1 MMSEPSIPSEINITV
16 DQSIALLLASIGME
30 ELSLAHLINAEA
42 EKLQL
47 ILGTLANGQP
57 PPPITSL
64 EDLLAVNNSIRS
76 TLREVI
82 KNQMMLQFKLEDVLR
97 LIEMEE
103 EDGPVVFEC
112 DCSVSAELQ
121 ETGVSINLLDL
132 PLLQADVD
140 LAINICPEC
149 SSEGSSLTLG
159 LTGLPIIVGD
169 ISFKLTDIASIVCAD
184 DTLTLTGAGTATG
197 IIAGLLNLSLEIDGT
212 AGTVDLELLD
222 PILGTTLLSFQL
234 TGVDIE
240 VTPCNG

>member
-1 MMSEPSIPSEINITV
+1 MSEPSIPSEINLTL
-16 DQSIALLLASIGME
+16 DQSITLLLASIGME

-42 EKLQL
+42 EKLQMV
-47 ILGTLANGQP
+47 LGTLENGQP

-103 EDGPVVFEC
+103 EDGPIVFDC
-112 DCSVSAELQ
+112 NCSVSAELQ
-121 ETGVSINLLDL
+121 ETGVNISLLDL
-132 PLLQADVD
+132 PILQADVN

-159 LTGLPIIVGD
+159 LTGLPIIIGN
-169 ISFKLTDIASIVCAD
+169 ISFNLTDIASIVCGD
-184 DTLTLTGAGTATG
+184 NTLTLTGAGTATG
-197 IIAGLLNLSLEIDGT
+197 LLAGLLNLSLEIDGT
-212 AGTVDLELLD
+212 AGTVELELLD
-222 PILGTTLLSFQL
+222 PILGTTVLSFQL
-234 TGVDIE
+234 TGLDIE
-240 VTPCNG
+240 VTPCN

>member
-1 MMSEPSIPSEINITV
+1 MSEPSIPSEINLTL
-16 DQSIALLLASIGME
+16 DQSITLLLASIGME

-42 EKLQL
+42 EKLQMV
-47 ILGTLANGQP
+47 LGTLENGQP

-103 EDGPVVFEC
+103 EDGPIVF
-112 DCSVSAELQ
+112 DFNCSVSAELQ
-121 ETGVSINLLDL
+121 ETGVNINLLDL
-132 PLLQADVD
+132 PILQADVN

-159 LTGLPIIVGD
+159 LTGLPIIIGN
-169 ISFKLTDIASIVCAD
+169 ISFNLTDIASIVCGD
-184 DTLTLTGAGTATG
+184 NTLTLTGAGTATG
-197 IIAGLLNLSLEIDGT
+197 LLAGLLNLSLEIDGT
-212 AGTVDLELLD
+212 AGTVELELLD
-222 PILGTTLLSFQL
+222 PILGTTVLSFQL
-234 TGVDIE
+234 TGLDIE
-240 VTPCNG
+240 VTPCN

>member
-1 MMSEPSIPSEINITV
+1 MSEPSIPSEINLTL
-16 DQSIALLLASIGME
+16 DQSITLLLASIGME

-42 EKLQL
+42 EKLQMV
-47 ILGTLANGQP
+47 LGTLENGQP

-103 EDGPVVFEC
+103 EDGPIVFDC
-112 DCSVSAELQ
+112 NCSVSAELQ
-121 ETGVSINLLDL
+121 ETGVNISLLDL
-132 PLLQADVD
+132 PILQADVN

-159 LTGLPIIVGD
+159 LTGLPIIIGN
-169 ISFKLTDIASIVCAD
+169 ISFNLTDIASIVCRD
-184 DTLTLTGAGTATG
+184 NTLTLTGAGTATG
-197 IIAGLLNLSLEIDGT
+197 LLAGLLNLSLEIDGT
-212 AGTVDLELLD
+212 AGTVELELLD
-222 PILGTTLLSFQL
+222 PILGTTVLSFQL
-234 TGVDIE
+234 TGLDIE
-240 VTPCNG
+240 VTPCN

>member
-1 MMSEPSIPSEINITV
+1 MSEPSIPSEINLTL
-16 DQSIALLLASIGME
+16 DQSITLLLASIGME

-42 EKLQL
+42 EKLQMV
-47 ILGTLANGQP
+47 LGTLENGQP

-103 EDGPVVFEC
+103 EDGPIVF
-112 DCSVSAELQ
+112 DFNCSVSAELQ
-121 ETGVSINLLDL
+121 ETGVNINLLDL
-132 PLLQADVD
+132 PILQADVN

-159 LTGLPIIVGD
+159 LTGLPIIIGN
-169 ISFKLTDIASIVCAD
+169 ISFNLTDIASIVCGD
-184 DTLTLTGAGTATG
+184 NTLGLTGAGTATG
-197 IIAGLLNLSLEIDGT
+197 LLAGLLNLSLEIDGT
-212 AGTVDLELLD
+212 AGTVELELLD
-222 PILGTTLLSFQL
+222 PILGTTVLSFQL

-240 VTPCNG
+240 VTPCN

>member
-1 MMSEPSIPSEINITV
+1 MSEPSIPSEINLTL
-16 DQSIALLLASIGME
+16 DQSITLLLASIGME

-42 EKLQL
+42 EKLQMV
-47 ILGTLANGQP
+47 LGTLENGQP

-103 EDGPVVFEC
+103 EDGPIVF
-112 DCSVSAELQ
+112 DFNCSVSAELQ
-121 ETGVSINLLDL
+121 ETGVNINLLDL
-132 PLLQADVD
+132 PILQADVN

-159 LTGLPIIVGD
+159 LTGLPIIIGN
-169 ISFKLTDIASIVCAD
+169 ISFNLTDIASIVCGD
-184 DTLTLTGAGTATG
+184 NTLGLTGAGTATG
-197 IIAGLLNLSLEIDGT
+197 LLAGLLNLSLEIDGT
-212 AGTVDLELLD
+212 AGTVELELLD
-222 PILGTTLLSFQL
+222 PILGTTVLSFQL
-234 TGVDIE
+234 TGLDIE
-240 VTPCNG
+240 VTPCN

>member
-1 MMSEPSIPSEINITV
+1 MSEPSIPSEINLTL
-16 DQSIALLLASIGME
+16 DQSITLLLASIGME

-42 EKLQL
+42 EKLQMV
-47 ILGTLANGQP
+47 LGTLENGQP

-103 EDGPVVFEC
+103 EDGPIVFDC
-112 DCSVSAELQ
+112 NCSVSAELQ
-121 ETGVSINLLDL
+121 ETGVNISLLDL
-132 PLLQADVD
+132 PILQADVN

-159 LTGLPIIVGD
+159 LTGLPIIIGN
-169 ISFKLTDIASIVCAD
+169 ISFNLTDIASIVCGD
-184 DTLTLTGAGTATG
+184 NTLGLTGAGTATG
-197 IIAGLLNLSLEIDGT
+197 LLAGLLNLSLEIDGT
-212 AGTVDLELLD
+212 AGTVELELLD
-222 PILGTTLLSFQL
+222 PILGTTVLSFQL

-240 VTPCNG
+240 VTPCN

>member
-1 MMSEPSIPSEINITV
+1 MSEPSIPSDINLTI
-16 DQSIALLLASIGME
+16 DQSITLLLASIGME

-42 EKLQL
+42 EKLQM
-47 ILGTLANGQP
+47 ILGTLENGQP
-57 PPPITSL
+57 PPPITSID
-64 EDLLAVNNSIRS
+64 DLLAVNNSIRS

-82 KNQMMLQFKLEDVLR
+82 KNQMMLQFKLEDILR

-103 EDGPVVFEC
+103 EDGPIVFDC

-121 ETGVSINLLDL
+121 EAGVTISLLDL
-132 PLLQADVD
+132 PLLQADVT
-140 LAINICPEC
+140 LGINICPEC

-159 LTGLPIIVGD
+159 LTGLPIIIGD
-169 ISFKLTDIASIVCAD
+169 ITFTLTDIAAIVCGD
-184 DTLTLTGAGTATG
+184 DALTLTGAGTATG

-212 AGTVDLELLD
+212 AGTVDLELFD

>member
-1 MMSEPSIPSEINITV
+1 MSEPSIPSEINLTL
-16 DQSIALLLASIGME
+16 DQSITLLLASIGME

-42 EKLQL
+42 EKLQMV
-47 ILGTLANGQP
+47 LGTLENGQP

-103 EDGPVVFEC
+103 EDGPIVFDC
-112 DCSVSAELQ
+112 NCSVSAELQ
-121 ETGVSINLLDL
+121 ETGVNINLLDL
-132 PLLQADVD
+132 PILQADVN

-159 LTGLPIIVGD
+159 LTGLPIIIGN
-169 ISFKLTDIASIVCAD
+169 ISFNLTDIASIVCGD
-184 DTLTLTGAGTATG
+184 NTLTLIGAGTATG
-197 IIAGLLNLSLEIDGT
+197 LLAGLLNLSLEIDGT
-212 AGTVDLELLD
+212 AGTVELELLD
-222 PILGTTLLSFQL
+222 PILGTTVLSFQL
-234 TGVDIE
+234 TGLDIE
-240 VTPCNG
+240 VTPCN

>member
-1 MMSEPSIPSEINITV
+1 MSEPSIPSEINLTL
-16 DQSIALLLASIGME
+16 DQSITLLLASIGME

-42 EKLQL
+42 EKLQMV
-47 ILGTLANGQP
+47 LGTLENGQP

-103 EDGPVVFEC
+103 EDGPIVF
-112 DCSVSAELQ
+112 DFNCSVSAELQ
-121 ETGVSINLLDL
+121 ETGVNISLLDL
-132 PLLQADVD
+132 PILQADVN

-159 LTGLPIIVGD
+159 LTGLPIIIGN
-169 ISFKLTDIASIVCAD
+169 ISFNLTDIASIVCGD
-184 DTLTLTGAGTATG
+184 NTLGLTGAGTATG
-197 IIAGLLNLSLEIDGT
+197 LLAGLLNLSLEIDGT
-212 AGTVDLELLD
+212 AGTVELELLD
-222 PILGTTLLSFQL
+222 PILGTTVLSFQL
-234 TGVDIE
+234 TGLDIE
-240 VTPCNG
+240 VTPCN

>member
-1 MMSEPSIPSEINITV
+1 MSEPSIPSEINLTL
-16 DQSIALLLASIGME
+16 DQSITLLLASIGME

-42 EKLQL
+42 EKLQMV
-47 ILGTLANGQP
+47 LGTLENGQP

-103 EDGPVVFEC
+103 EDGPIVFDC
-112 DCSVSAELQ
+112 NCSVSAELQ
-121 ETGVSINLLDL
+121 ETGVNINLLDL
-132 PLLQADVD
+132 PILQADVN

-159 LTGLPIIVGD
+159 LTGLPIIIGN
-169 ISFKLTDIASIVCAD
+169 ISFNLTDIASIVCGD
-184 DTLTLTGAGTATG
+184 NTLGLTGAGTATG
-197 IIAGLLNLSLEIDGT
+197 LLAGLLNLSLEIDGT
-212 AGTVDLELLD
+212 AGTVELELLD
-222 PILGTTLLSFQL
+222 PILGTTVLSFQL
-234 TGVDIE
+234 TGLDIE
-240 VTPCNG
+240 VTPCN

>member
-1 MMSEPSIPSEINITV
+1 MSEPSIPSEINLTL
-16 DQSIALLLASIGME
+16 DQSITLLLASIGME

-42 EKLQL
+42 EKLQMV
-47 ILGTLANGQP
+47 LGTLENGQP

-103 EDGPVVFEC
+103 EDGPIVFDC
-112 DCSVSAELQ
+112 NCSVSAELQ
-121 ETGVSINLLDL
+121 ETGVNISLLDL
-132 PLLQADVD
+132 PILQADVN

-159 LTGLPIIVGD
+159 LTGLPIIIGN
-169 ISFKLTDIASIVCAD
+169 ISFNLTDIASIVCGD
-184 DTLTLTGAGTATG
+184 NTLTLTGAGTATG
-197 IIAGLLNLSLEIDGT
+197 LLAGLLSLSLEIDGT
-212 AGTVDLELLD
+212 AGTVELELLD
-222 PILGTTLLSFQL
+222 PILGTTVLSFQL
-234 TGVDIE
+234 TGLDIE
-240 VTPCNG
+240 VTPCN

>member
-1 MMSEPSIPSEINITV
+1 MSEPSIPSEINLTL
-16 DQSIALLLASIGME
+16 DQSITLLLASIGME

-42 EKLQL
+42 EKLQMV
-47 ILGTLANGQP
+47 LGTLENGQP

-103 EDGPVVFEC
+103 EDGPIVFDC
-112 DCSVSAELQ
+112 NCSVSAELQ
-121 ETGVSINLLDL
+121 ETGVNISLLDL
-132 PLLQADVD
+132 PILQADVN

-159 LTGLPIIVGD
+159 LTGLPIIIGN
-169 ISFKLTDIASIVCAD
+169 ISFNLTDIASIVCGD
-184 DTLTLTGAGTATG
+184 NTLGLTGAGTATG
-197 IIAGLLNLSLEIDGT
+197 LLAGLLNLSLEIDGT
-212 AGTVDLELLD
+212 AGTVELELLD
-222 PILGTTLLSFQL
+222 PILGTTVLSFQL
-234 TGVDIE
+234 TGLDIE
-240 VTPCNG
+240 VTPCN

>member
-1 MMSEPSIPSEINITV
+1 MSEPSIPSEINLTL
-16 DQSIALLLASIGME
+16 DQSITLLLASIGME

-42 EKLQL
+42 EKLQMV
-47 ILGTLANGQP
+47 LGTLENGQP

-103 EDGPVVFEC
+103 EDGPIVFDC
-112 DCSVSAELQ
+112 NCSVSAELQ
-121 ETGVSINLLDL
+121 ETGVNISLLDL
-132 PLLQADVD
+132 PILQADVN

-159 LTGLPIIVGD
+159 LTGLPIIIGN
-169 ISFKLTDIASIVCAD
+169 ISFNLTDIASIVCGD
-184 DTLTLTGAGTATG
+184 NTLGLTGAGTATG
-197 IIAGLLNLSLEIDGT
+197 LLAGLLNLSLEIDGT
-212 AGTVDLELLD
+212 AGTVELELLD
-222 PILGTTLLSFQL
+222 PILGTTVLSFQL
-234 TGVDIE
+234 TGLDIE
-240 VTPCNG
+240 VTPLN